1 MSYLWVF
8 KLILLLKLCR
18 SFDGSLKGYD
28 TKAVRIYSPAAWIL
42 DQMHLPCHVCKL
54 LVPLKLLKNL
64 TGCLTRGVAAALIS
78 TARDHLA
85 ICRHQLMFVQGE
97 TLAVEA

>member
-28 TKAVRIYSPAAWIL
+28 TKAVRIYSLAAWTLRAGIT
-42 DQMHLPCHVCKL
+42 
-54 LVPLKLLKNL
+54 N
-64 TGCLTRGVAAALIS
+64 RSVAGP
-78 TARDHLA
+78 TK
-85 ICRHQLMFVQGE
+85 
-97 TLAVEA
+97 